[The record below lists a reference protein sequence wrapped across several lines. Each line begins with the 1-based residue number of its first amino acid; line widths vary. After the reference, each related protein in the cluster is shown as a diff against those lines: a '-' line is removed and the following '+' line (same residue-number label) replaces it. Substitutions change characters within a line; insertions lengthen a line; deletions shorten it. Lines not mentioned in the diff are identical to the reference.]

1 MVKSVCPLCPT
12 TAKSER
18 LRKSRSNASRSRR
31 FSISRNTRMGS
42 WAIVSFIGVHT
53 PRGNE
58 RRGQMIRRQRAM
70 DGQHASRQNY
80 ANTVKLLRP
89 LVKPPRSGN
98 RINIKTLVAFTKVTF
113 DRYYTYID
121 DMFRLQNMKSFDGRV
136 Y

>member
-1 MVKSVCPLCPT
+1 M
-12 TAKSER
+12 
-18 LRKSRSNASRSRR
+18 
-31 FSISRNTRMGS
+31 
-42 WAIVSFIGVHT
+42 IG
-53 PRGNE
+53 
-58 RRGQMIRRQRAM
+58 RQRAM

-89 LVKPPRSGN
+89 LVKPPPVWAIESTVPE
-98 RINIKTLVAFTKVTF
+98 NIKTVVAFTKVTF